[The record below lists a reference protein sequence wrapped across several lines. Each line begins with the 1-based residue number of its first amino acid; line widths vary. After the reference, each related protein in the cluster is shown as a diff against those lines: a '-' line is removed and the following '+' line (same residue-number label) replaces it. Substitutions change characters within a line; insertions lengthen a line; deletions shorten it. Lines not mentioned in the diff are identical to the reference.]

1 MEAVAAYLP
10 SSASVLRDG
19 SRQEVDALTLVPGD
33 VLLLEEGDR
42 ISADGRLI
50 TAGEGRS
57 PLIAQSVRP
66 T

>member
-1 MEAVAAYLP
+1 M
-10 SSASVLRDG
+10 LRDG